1 MAVTVDPLV
10 PRRQRVVSYPS
21 LCIRF
26 LFFVLPM
33 VAGLLWVVP
42 DVARAGDHEHGNGAS
57 HHLQL
62 ELPKGKA
69 CVQPTEWMRRNH
81 MDFLKH
87 NRDLAVREGIR
98 VKDDSLKN
106 CTTCHTSREKFCDR
120 CHAYAGI
127 EPNCFEC
134 HHYPK

>member
-1 MAVTVDPLV
+1 M
-10 PRRQRVVSYPS
+10 SYPS

-26 LFFVLPM
+26 LFFVLPV

-42 DVARAGDHEHGNGAS
+42 DVARAADHERGGGAE

-62 ELPKGKA
+62 ELPKDKTA
-69 CVQPTEWMRRNH
+69 CVKPTEWMRRNH

-98 VKDDSLKN
+98 TKDDSLKN

-120 CHAYAGI
+120 CHAYTGI